1 MKLRVGVIF
10 GGESVEHE
18 VSIISAVQAMKSLDS
33 EKYEIIPIYI
43 GKDREW
49 YTGKLLSNIDI
60 YSDLDLLK
68 KYAKNVVLTNKK
80 DSFVLVNKKG
90 LRRVVDYIDIAFPI
104 VHGTNVEDGTL
115 QGYLELIGIPYV
127 GSNLYS
133 ASIGQDKVFQKQIL
147 KSSNLPV
154 VDYDWFFDSEY
165 KDNEEE
171 ILKRIKKIGYPVM
184 IKPARLGSS
193 VGIGKAHN
201 EEEVKMCIEE
211 AIKYDEK
218 ILVEKVVD
226 NLVEVNCSVLGN
238 YEYQSASEI
247 EEVMGADE
255 FLSYRDKYLGGSK
268 GKISKTGSKGMVST
282 NRILPARLD
291 DKMTNE
297 VKELSKSV
305 FKVLNAAGVIR
316 IDYLIDKK
324 TKKIY
329 INETNTIPGSL
340 SFYLWEATDK
350 PYKELLDDLITL
362 GIKTYKKKKR
372 KVFSFET
379 NILSNFNGSKGSKG
393 KAFKGKMSCLQKY

>member
-18 VSIISAVQAMKSLDS
+18 VSIISAVQAMKSMDS

-49 YTGKLLSNIDI
+49 YTGKLLSDIDI

-201 EEEVKMCIEE
+201 EEEVKMYIEE

-247 EEVMGADE
+247 EEVMAVDE
-255 FLSYRDKYLGGSK
+255 FLSYKDKYLGGSK

-362 GIKTYKKKKR
+362 GIKTYKRKKR

-379 NILSNFNGSKGSKG
+379 NILSNFNGIKGSKG
-393 KAFKGKMSCLQKY
+393 KLKM

>member
-18 VSIISAVQAMKSLDS
+18 VSIISAVQAMKSMDS

-49 YTGKLLSNIDI
+49 YTGKLLSDIDI
-60 YSDLDLLK
+60 YSDIDLLK

-201 EEEVKMCIEE
+201 EEEVKMYIEE

-255 FLSYRDKYLGGSK
+255 FLSYKDKYLGGSK

-362 GIKTYKKKKR
+362 GIKTYKRKKR

-379 NILSNFNGSKGSKG
+379 NILSNFNGIKGSKG
-393 KAFKGKMSCLQKY
+393 KLKM

>member
-1 MKLRVGVIF
+1 MKLRLGVIF

-18 VSIISAVQAMKSLDS
+18 VSIISAVQAMKHLDE

-49 YTGKLLSNIDI
+49 YTGKLLKDIDI
-60 YSDLDLLK
+60 FSDIDLMK
-68 KYAKNVVLTNKK
+68 KYATNVVLTNKGDK
-80 DSFVLVNKKG
+80 FVLIKKNG
-90 LRRVVDYIDIAFPI
+90 IKRIIDYVDLVLPI

-115 QGYLELIGIPYV
+115 QGFLELIGIPYV

-133 ASIGQDKVFQKQIL
+133 AAVGQDKVFQKQIFE
-147 KSSNLPV
+147 SSGLPV
-154 VDYDWFFDSEY
+154 TKYTWFFDSEY
-165 KDNEEE
+165 KEDEESV
-171 ILKRIKKIGYPVM
+171 LKKIKSIGYPVM
-184 IKPARLGSS
+184 VKPARLGSS
-193 VGIGKAHN
+193 VGISKVRSEKEIRSA
-201 EEEVKMCIEE
+201 IEE

-238 YEYQSASEI
+238 YEYQEASLL
-247 EEVMGADE
+247 EEVMGVDE

-268 GKISKTGSKGMVST
+268 KTSSKGMAAT

-291 DKMTNE
+291 EKMTSE
-297 VKELSKSV
+297 IREISKNA
-305 FKVLNAAGVIR
+305 FKVLNACGVIR

-324 TKKIY
+324 SKKVY

-340 SFYLWEATDK
+340 SFYLWEATNK
-350 PYKELLDDLITL
+350 PYKVLLDDMISLA
-362 GIKTYKKKKR
+362 IKTYKRKKR

-379 NILSNFNGSKGSKG
+379 NILSNFNGLKGSKG
-393 KAFKGKMSCLQKY
+393 KLKM

>member
-1 MKLRVGVIF
+1 MKIRLGVIF

-18 VSIISAVQAMKSLDS
+18 VSIISAIQAMNKMDS

-49 YTGKLLSNIDI
+49 YTGKLLSDIDI
-60 YSDLDLLK
+60 YSDIDLLK

-201 EEEVKMCIEE
+201 EEEAKMCIEE

-255 FLSYRDKYLGGSK
+255 FLSYKDKYLGGSK

-362 GIKTYKKKKR
+362 GIKTYKRKKR

-379 NILSNFNGSKGSKG
+379 NILSNFNGIKGSKG
-393 KAFKGKMSCLQKY
+393 KLKM

>member
-1 MKLRVGVIF
+1 MKIRVGVIF

-18 VSIISAVQAMKSLDS
+18 VSIISAVQAMKSMDS

-68 KYAKNVVLTNKK
+68 KYAKNAVLTNKK

-255 FLSYRDKYLGGSK
+255 FLSYKDKYLGGSK

-379 NILSNFNGSKGSKG
+379 NILSNFNGIKGSKG
-393 KAFKGKMSCLQKY
+393 KLKM